1 MPLPTNPQR
10 VPLARSQ
17 DGKTVVYIE
26 REWLRILTGTLG
38 TTSTGGV
45 PSNITRAE
53 FEALAARVTTLEGA
67 VTALQLALAAL
78 QAAVDALENFDPNTI
93 LLDEQGRVLL
103 DDQGLVLTS

>member
-26 REWLRILTGTLG
+26 REWLRILTGVIG

-45 PSNITRAE
+45 ASNITRAE
-53 FEALAARVTTLEGA
+53 FDALAARVTTMEAA
-67 VTALQLALAAL
+67 VTALQLAFAAL
-78 QAAVDALENFDPNTI
+78 QAEADALENFDPDSI
-93 LLDEQGRVLL
+93 LFDEQGRVLL